1 MGFLNLT
8 TNISTSSTLVSNYFI
23 DKFMPDAN
31 GEFVKIY
38 LYLLRCVGYKNKSLS
53 ISQIADKFNHTE
65 KDVNRALKYWEKIKL
80 IHLDYNER
88 KEIIGISILD
98 LPTENTNQ
106 LQKVATIPE
115 TAITSEVVSFSA
127 STLLE
132 PATTAK
138 ILAKPKQKPS
148 YTADEL
154 QNFKSNAEIQQ
165 LLFIAE
171 QYLEKT
177 LSPNEINTIL
187 FFYSELKFPLDLIEY
202 LIEYCVSKGS
212 KSIHYIEKVAIA
224 WSQENITT
232 VNAAKESTNLY
243 NKNCF
248 SVFKAYGIKGRNPVD
263 FEVDY
268 IKKWIKEYGFTIE
281 IVTEACKRTIQ
292 LVHQPSFEYTDSIL
306 TSWKNNGV
314 KHLDDVKLLDEQYQ
328 QKKEAKEKERI
339 SSTAP
344 KKAINKFNNFNQRS
358 YNYEELE
365 KQLLN
370 SK

>member
-8 TNISTSSTLVSNYFI
+8 SNISTSSTIVSNYFI

-38 LYLLRCVGYKNKSLS
+38 LYLLRCVGYNDKSLS

-65 KDVNRALKYWEKIKL
+65 KDVNRALKYWEKVKL

-98 LPTENTNQ
+98 LPAENTDQ
-106 LQKVATIPE
+106 LQKATTIAE
-115 TAITSEVVSFSA
+115 TAITSETSSA
-127 STLLE
+127 STQSE
-132 PATTAK
+132 PTMVANISAK
-138 ILAKPKQKPS
+138 TKQKPS

-154 QNFKSNAEIQQ
+154 KNFKSNTEIQQ

-212 KSIHYIEKVAIA
+212 KSIHYIETVAIA
-224 WSQENITT
+224 WSQENIGT
-232 VNAAKESTNLY
+232 VNEAKESTNLY

-268 IKKWIKEYGFTIE
+268 IKKWIKEYAFTIE

-314 KHLDDVKLLDEQYQ
+314 KHLDDIKLLDEQYQ
-328 QKKEAKEKERI
+328 QKKETKEKERV
-339 SSTAP
+339 SSQAP
-344 KKAINKFNNFNQRS
+344 KKATNKFNNFHQRS